1 MSWSVLDVIPWNDSS
16 STNKRRLKASKSGND
31 SLDGFIEVESLQIRI
46 NFTEPTMVS
55 RNAEDSLS
63 INVKEEILSYD
74 NRYNR
79 KQIISVDVNEEQALF
94 NETIRIDQ
102 IMDPE
107 QLQLIQMMIDT
118 TESALLTFFS
128 TNIFLSIPLAGV
140 IQMMWTMINSLQVM
154 MLASLIKIQ
163 FPDNVDALMMLI
175 QRLTS
180 LDFLPED
187 KIDL

>member
-16 STNKRRLKASKSGND
+16 STNKRRLRASKSGND

-94 NETIRIDQ
+94 NETIRIDR

-107 QLQLIQMMIDT
+107 QL
-118 TESALLTFFS
+118 
-128 TNIFLSIPLAGV
+128 
-140 IQMMWTMINSLQVM
+140 
-154 MLASLIKIQ
+154 
-163 FPDNVDALMMLI
+163 
-175 QRLTS
+175 
-180 LDFLPED
+180 
-187 KIDL
+187 